1 MCKHF
6 AYQTLLIY
14 IIFCACVSIDSPK
27 PDSEQ
32 SLKLNL
38 LFLQV
43 LVDSPLALPHA
54 GAYFRYTSVILGMS
68 HYLDVTPIFVFCGHK
83 WKEFIAKKN
92 TTKQTLVMTDNS
104 RGGNNKS
111 NWKKNKT
118 KTNNNFTTQ
127 EGQKQIKL
135 EKVWWKMWPSH
146 FESSTICCLHQEDM
160 AY

>member
-27 PDSEQ
+27 PDSKQ

-43 LVDSPLALPHA
+43 LVDSPLALPQA

-92 TTKQTLVMTDNS
+92 TTKQTLVMT
-104 RGGNNKS
+104 
-111 NWKKNKT
+111 
-118 KTNNNFTTQ
+118 TQ
-127 EGQKQIKL
+127 EGEITNQTGRRTKQKQTIISQLKRDKNKIKL